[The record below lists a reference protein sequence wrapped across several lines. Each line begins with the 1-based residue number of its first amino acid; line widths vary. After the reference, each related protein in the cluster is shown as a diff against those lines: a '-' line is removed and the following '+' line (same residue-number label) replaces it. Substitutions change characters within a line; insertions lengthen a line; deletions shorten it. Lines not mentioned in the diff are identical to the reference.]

1 MSIGRCLAA
10 SVRCHR
16 QQRLITALRP
26 AAIDQAPL
34 AGSVIRHCDDVQL
47 PCYAVPESAGLL
59 AEPYR
64 VNRLQ
69 CLYLRAAIMKSPR
82 VRILLIA
89 LLACVLPLAVS
100 GAESEVTAID
110 ILLEPDAPM
119 LQHAQAVNDRLLKVF
134 PKGFAL
140 DATHRPHITLVQR
153 FVLTENLDKS
163 MPPSAKSS
171 PVRM

>member
-1 MSIGRCLAA
+1 
-10 SVRCHR
+10 
-16 QQRLITALRP
+16 
-26 AAIDQAPL
+26 
-34 AGSVIRHCDDVQL
+34 
-47 PCYAVPESAGLL
+47 
-59 AEPYR
+59 
-64 VNRLQ
+64 
-69 CLYLRAAIMKSPR
+69 MKSPR